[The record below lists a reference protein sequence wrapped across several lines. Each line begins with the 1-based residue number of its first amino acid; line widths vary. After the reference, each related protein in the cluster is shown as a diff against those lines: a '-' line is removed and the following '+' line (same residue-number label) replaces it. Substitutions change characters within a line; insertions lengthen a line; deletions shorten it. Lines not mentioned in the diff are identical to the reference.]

1 MIRRLAT
8 VALFILV
15 PLAGFADQRD
25 EVRAALRDVQ
35 LALSQISIQ
44 GKDAQ
49 TFVWVQDE
57 IGRVTKLVESIK
69 IQEEPKPKGKDSK

>member
-1 MIRRLAT
+1 MIKRLAV
-8 VALFILV
+8 VALCVLV
-15 PLAGFADQRD
+15 PLFGFADQRD

-35 LALSQISIQ
+35 IALSQISIQ

-57 IGRVTKLVESIK
+57 IGRVTKIVESIK
-69 IQEEPKPKGKDSK
+69 IQEESKPKGKDSK